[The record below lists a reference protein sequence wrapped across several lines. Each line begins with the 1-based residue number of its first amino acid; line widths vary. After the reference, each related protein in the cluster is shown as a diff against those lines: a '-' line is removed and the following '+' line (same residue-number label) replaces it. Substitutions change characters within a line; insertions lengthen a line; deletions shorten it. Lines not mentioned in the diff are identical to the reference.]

1 MDFKYPQISK
11 AEDVLNN
18 LVIAYNNEAILDK
31 NLESQ
36 KRLILLKIESKS
48 FQENWAKWRMK
59 RKL

>member
-36 KRLILLKIESKS
+36 KRLILLKIESKAFRRIGRS
-48 FQENWAKWRMK
+48 GE
-59 RKL
+59 